1 MEKEKDTLPF
11 NTELTSECIQQLLT
25 FIALKLDLIEETRM
39 KRLIDSFFPCYLYA
53 EHNTN
58 PVYILI
64 D

>member
-39 KRLIDSFFPCYLYA
+39 KRLTDSFFSMLFVC
-53 EHNTN
+53 
-58 PVYILI
+58 
-64 D
+64 